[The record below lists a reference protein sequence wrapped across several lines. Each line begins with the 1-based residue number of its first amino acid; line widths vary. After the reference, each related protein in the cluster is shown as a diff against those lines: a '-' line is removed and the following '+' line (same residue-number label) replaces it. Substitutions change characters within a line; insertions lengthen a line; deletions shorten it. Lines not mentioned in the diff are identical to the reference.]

1 MSTLKQD
8 ELRQR
13 TFRAMLEHAF
23 FRWES
28 AVTIATFI
36 VLFFLFPQPLPWWQP
51 WYWLALGGVSESLIV
66 ITSLT
71 DERTGQQVV
80 ANMLRQRFN
89 PAAIRTP
96 AYREKIEKAL
106 QYRARI
112 ESFVQG
118 RKPGVLRDHLRDTT
132 AGVTDWI
139 ANMYRL
145 AKGMDEYLADTLVQR
160 DLGNLPGEITALRVR
175 AQRENDPAVR
185 AQIEQAIQ
193 AKQGQLDNLRK
204 LQDVM
209 ERAEYQLET
218 SLSALGMVYS
228 QLQLLGAQDIDSS
241 RSRRLA
247 QDIADQIQALQDIV
261 SSMEQVYQHGT
272 PGPIIVSG
280 EN

>member
-13 TFRAMLEHAF
+13 TFQAMLEHAF

-36 VLFFLFPQPLPWWQP
+36 VLFFLFPQPFPWWQP
-51 WYWLALGGVSESLIV
+51 WYWLVLGGVSEALIV

-71 DERTGQQVV
+71 DERTGQLVV

-89 PAAIRTP
+89 PSAIRTP
-96 AYREKIEKAL
+96 AYRERIEKAL

-160 DLGNLPGEITALRVR
+160 DLSNLPGEITALQVR
-175 AQRENDPAVR
+175 ARREDDPAVR

-193 AKQGQLDNLRK
+193 TKQGQLDNLRK

-218 SLSALGMVYS
+218 SLSALGVVYS

-261 SSMEQVYQHGT
+261 SSMEQVYKHGT
-272 PGPIIVSG
+272 SGSVSVSDDD
-280 EN
+280 